1 MCSKGRRPTMRTSL
15 DALSLAKMMPSCWSS
30 HAKILTK
37 VFVRS
42 RCARPSFSPSSK
54 DGDSVWSQDAWS
66 RRPMASSVSL
76 MMQLEAGRATFWR
89 TRTSWCCVP
98 HWGLPSILQ
107 PLRRP
112 CRMSFGIIA
121 SVRIDGLVQVKIG
134 PRHIGTQPSALR
146 KRLPA
151 WWSSDMMNG
160 KNQLQIYSS
169 LFVGSDKL
177 QSLQPLCAEA
187 LGRRLLRCLVSMY
200 YDDAHLTDLES
211 NGKSSQW
218 SFGKWSF
225 CKLNAVLGTPFA
237 EEKQQPLS
245 DKGTFLGLDYGFTKV
260 GSHYHV
266 QFWVRERLESKVT
279 GMIRD
284 AKSTRILAPSQA
296 SKLHGTL
303 NFRESGVFGRVGCGG
318 LQPLKDHQYT
328 EDAPHCR
335 LA

>member
-1 MCSKGRRPTMRTSL
+1 
-15 DALSLAKMMPSCWSS
+15 
-30 HAKILTK
+30 
-37 VFVRS
+37 
-42 RCARPSFSPSSK
+42 
-54 DGDSVWSQDAWS
+54 
-66 RRPMASSVSL
+66 
-76 MMQLEAGRATFWR
+76 
-89 TRTSWCCVP
+89 
-98 HWGLPSILQ
+98 
-107 PLRRP
+107 
-112 CRMSFGIIA
+112 
-121 SVRIDGLVQVKIG
+121 
-134 PRHIGTQPSALR
+134 
-146 KRLPA
+146 
-151 WWSSDMMNG
+151 MMNG

-218 SFGKWSF
+218 SFGM
-225 CKLNAVLGTPFA
+225 LNAVLGTPFA
-237 EEKQQPLS
+237 DEKQQPLS

-284 AKSTRILAPSQA
+284 AKSIRILAPSQA